1 MGKKSC
7 SYNFAHVLN
16 EWPHDILLVS
26 CCHIFDVIFSRNR
39 FVLDFCKCYCF
50 VMVFGIFICNILAN
64 FWEQLLPRQQTNWEN
79 KNKQIG
85 NIIFRKI
92 INSMFIVRALFKK
105 YIYIHPRNPF
115 GVIIFSFRQVLFNIF
130 KEVFRFLSD
139 VFDGGCFAKIVN
151 GF

>member
-1 MGKKSC
+1 
-7 SYNFAHVLN
+7 
-16 EWPHDILLVS
+16 
-26 CCHIFDVIFSRNR
+26 
-39 FVLDFCKCYCF
+39 
-50 VMVFGIFICNILAN
+50 
-64 FWEQLLPRQQTNWEN
+64 
-79 KNKQIG
+79 
-85 NIIFRKI
+85 
-92 INSMFIVRALFKK
+92 MFIVRALFKK